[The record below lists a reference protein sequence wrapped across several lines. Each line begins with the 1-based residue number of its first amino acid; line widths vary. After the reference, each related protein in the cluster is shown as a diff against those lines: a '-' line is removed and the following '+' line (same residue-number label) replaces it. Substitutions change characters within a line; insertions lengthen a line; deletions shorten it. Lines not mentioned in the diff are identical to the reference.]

1 MELLLNESGMP
12 VIFAILMGIAILAYV
27 ILDGYDLGCGLLTFF
42 ANDSE
47 KHTIMKS
54 IAPFWDAN
62 ETWLVLG
69 VGLLL
74 VAFPNAHGVILS
86 SLYLPVFFML
96 IGLILRGV
104 AFDFRLKGDPDQNS
118 LWEKVFGFGSLLTVM
133 SQGYL
138 LGSYILGFKFTTY
151 SIFFSLLT
159 GCFLS
164 MGYILLG
171 SCWLIMKTE
180 GSLQKKSYSWA
191 LNSLWIT
198 GVGLA
203 AISLF
208 TPWFSPRIYE
218 KWFQFPNIIY
228 LSPLPILSL
237 ATFFFT
243 HFKLLQL
250 KKHGSKTCGS
260 PFIGSVVLF
269 LTAFLG
275 LAYSFF
281 PYLIPESMTIWQAA
295 SDIKSL
301 QVILW
306 GALAVL
312 PFIFGY
318 TIYVYRVFWGKVTE
332 E

>member
-1 MELLLNESGMP
+1 MELFLNQSGMP

-42 ANDSE
+42 ADKSE
-47 KHTIMKS
+47 KHTIMRT

-74 VAFPNAHGVILS
+74 VAFPHAHGIILS
-86 SLYLPVFFML
+86 NLYLPIFFML
-96 IGLILRGV
+96 IGLVLRGV
-104 AFDFRLKGDPDQNS
+104 AFDFRLKGDPEYNT
-118 LWEKVFGFGSLLTVM
+118 LWEKVFGCGSLLTVM
-133 SQGYL
+133 SQGYI
-138 LGSYILGFKFTTY
+138 LGSYILGFKFTSY

-164 MGYILLG
+164 MGYVLLG

-180 GSLQKKSYSWA
+180 GPLQNKSYSWA
-191 LNSLWIT
+191 LKSLWIT
-198 GVGLA
+198 GLGLA
-203 AISLF
+203 SISLF
-208 TPWFSPRIYE
+208 TPWFSNRIFE

-228 LSPLPILSL
+228 LSPLPVLSL
-237 ATFFFT
+237 IIFIFV
-243 HFKLLQL
+243 HYKILQL

-260 PFIGSVVLF
+260 PFIGSALLF
-269 LTAFLG
+269 ITAFLG

-306 GALAVL
+306 GALAIL

-318 TIYVYRVFWGKVTE
+318 TIYVYRIFWGKITSE
-332 E
+332 